1 MTDNIKAVIFD
12 ADDTLWLNEP
22 LFRGAE
28 QECFAVLSEYGSAQ
42 WLNEE
47 LYKTEMENMEELGY
61 GAKAFIMSMLE
72 TAYRVSNGKSM
83 FPG

>member
-47 LYKTEMENMEELGY
+47 LYKTEMENMEENALKKQNISY
-61 GAKAFIMSMLE
+61 PLSLHVQAALL
-72 TAYRVSNGKSM
+72 
-83 FPG
+83 